1 MMQIPTID
9 LPGTGNNI
17 NALRKQAGISVR
29 DIQTAVGLSSTQ
41 AVYKWLNGQALP
53 TVDNLV
59 ILSALLGTSIDRIL
73 VLNQPAAG

>member
-1 MMQIPTID
+1 MQIPTIN
-9 LPGTGNNI
+9 LQKTGDNI
-17 NALRKQAGISVR
+17 NTLRKRAGLSVR
-29 DIQTAVGLSSTQ
+29 DVQTATGLGSAQ

-59 ILSALLGTSIDRIL
+59 ILSALLGTPIDQLL

>member
-1 MMQIPTID
+1 MQIPTIN
-9 LPGTGNNI
+9 LQKTGDNI
-17 NALRKQAGISVR
+17 NALRKRAGLSVR
-29 DIQTAVGLSSTQ
+29 DVQTATGLGSAQ

-59 ILSALLGTSIDRIL
+59 ILSALLGTPIDQLL